1 MAVWDLAQIRQ
12 KVREVTGRL
21 SEDELSTS
29 ELDTR
34 INQYYQYTF
43 PAEVKLD
50 KQLKFAEFLTT
61 PNQPTYNAPSGFT
74 NFVNPGTIDE
84 YELFWYQDPIR
95 FKEDNWKQIT
105 RLTPW
110 TGDGAT
116 VTFNTT
122 VTGFPIY
129 PDTTVITDNTEVF
142 EDTNT
147 VFDNSPVTI
156 TGSLGGTASVNYS
169 SGAISVTFNTAPAN
183 GQDIYL
189 SYALFAAK
197 RPQSV
202 LWYNNIFEF
211 FPVPDTAYRFKVK
224 AYATVDELVN
234 ATDRPPLDQWGPCIA
249 YGAARDIHA
258 NFGETEAYA
267 EVTALYKEQVAYV
280 MARTDQNLLNT
291 RAAPHF

>member
-1 MAVWDLAQIRQ
+1 MAIWDLAQIRQ
-12 KVREVTGRL
+12 KVREVTGRF
-21 SEDELSTS
+21 SEDELPTT

-50 KQLKFAEFLTT
+50 KQLKFAEFLTV
-61 PNQPTYNAPSGFT
+61 PNQPTYAEPAGFT
-74 NFVNPGTIDE
+74 NFVAPATIDE
-84 YELFWYQDPIR
+84 YEMFWYQDPIR
-95 FKEDNWKQIT
+95 FREDNWKQIS

-110 TGDGAT
+110 TGDG
-116 VTFNTT
+116 VTSSFSTT

-129 PDTTVITDNTEVF
+129 PDTTVITDNVETF

-147 VFDNSPVTI
+147 TFANSPVTI
-156 TGSLGGTASVNYS
+156 TGDLGGNASVNYS
-169 SGAISVTFNTAPAN
+169 TGAISVNFFTPPAN

-189 SYALFAAK
+189 SYSLFAAK

-202 LWYNNIFEF
+202 LYYDSIFEF
-211 FPVPDTAYRFKVK
+211 FPVPDTAYRFKCQ
-224 AYATVDELVN
+224 AYAEVAALTL
-234 ATDRPPLDQWGPCIA
+234 ATDQPPLNQWGPCIA
-249 YGAARDIHA
+249 YGTARDIHA
-258 NFGETEAYA
+258 NFGEMEAYA
-267 EVTALYKEQVAYV
+267 EVTALYKEQVRYV